1 MNRNGKALIMGLGN
15 EILTDD
21 GIGIKLVRDLEKRVH
36 KSSFDFKNASCGG
49 LEIIE
54 MMEGYK
60 SMIMIDAI
68 KTSGGIPGK
77 IYHFTPS
84 HFRQSMHVSNF
95 HDISFIT
102 ALKFGRE
109 SGLKLPDQ
117 INIIAIEIVE
127 AMTFSDRLSSAL
139 EKKYP
144 ELLKKVQKLMLN
156 ILLSAKIGML
166 SNEFVLT

>member
-1 MNRNGKALIMGLGN
+1 MNQNGTTLIIGLGN
-15 EILTDD
+15 EILSDD
-21 GIGIKLVRDLEKRVH
+21 GIGIKLVHDLEKQFR
-36 KSSFDFKNASCGG
+36 KSSLDFKNASCGG

-60 SMIMIDAI
+60 SVIMIDAI
-68 KTSGGIPGK
+68 KTSNGIPGN
-77 IYHFTPS
+77 IYHFTPGN
-84 HFRQSMHVSNF
+84 FRQSMHVSNF

-102 ALKFGRE
+102 AMKFGRE

-117 INIIAIEIVE
+117 IDIIAIEIVE
-127 AMTFSDRLSSAL
+127 FMTFSDQLSSTL

-156 ILLSAKIGML
+156 ILLSAEIGML
-166 SNEFVLT
+166 SNEFALN